1 MSHETA
7 DQRLS
12 RIQTCWTVVC
22 QASERTAEAAA
33 AQEELLRRYG
43 RAVHRYLL
51 ASLRDPDAAEELA
64 QEFALRF
71 VRGDLHRAD
80 PERGRFRD
88 FVKGVLFHLIDHH
101 HRRRRKALQPLNDAV
116 EAAAPSGPSEADVQ
130 FLESWKAELLDRAWT
145 ALADHERST
154 GQPFHAVLRF
164 RVERPELR
172 SAEMAEELSRR
183 LSKPLSAAGVRQTLH
198 RARDRFADMLL
209 AEVLHTL
216 QAPTTARLEEEL
228 VDLGLLEYCR
238 PALDRLRQGSA

>member
-1 MSHETA
+1 MNQETA

-12 RIQTCWTVVC
+12 SMQTFWTVIC
-22 QASERTAEAAA
+22 RANGRTPEAVA

-51 ASLRDPDAAEELA
+51 ASLRDADAAEELS

-71 VRGDLHRAD
+71 VRGDMHRAD

-101 HRRRRKALQPLNDAV
+101 RRRRRKALQPLNDAV
-116 EAAAPSGPSEADVQ
+116 EAAAAPGPSEADMQ

-164 RVERPELR
+164 RVKRPELR

-183 LSKPLSAAGVRQTLH
+183 LGKPLSAVGVRQTLH
-198 RARDRFADMLL
+198 RARDRFADLLL
-209 AEVLHTL
+209 AEVLQTL

-228 VDLGLLEYCR
+228 MDLGLLDYCR